1 MHVFAVQMPEVPDLL
16 QSLCVGCEVRQ
27 NHHRL
32 TLKLLPIDV
41 RQTLLMHEGRLAKWC
56 HRVPPGE
63 VREQPWQR
71 IRLIRPMGLGSTSL

>member
-1 MHVFAVQMPEVPDLL
+1 MHVSAVQMPEAPDLL

-27 NHHRL
+27 NHHQS
-32 TLKLLPIDV
+32 KPILLAIAV
-41 RQTLLMHEGRLAKWC
+41 QQTLLMHEGRLEKWC
-56 HRVPPGE
+56 HRVPQGE